1 MKEKKIIAVTGKQG
15 SGKSSFCNA
24 LAKELNANVF
34 NLDIYSHKTLLNSEV
49 KKILLNKFGTSIFE
63 NGVVNR
69 KKLGEIVFADK
80 KLLNFLN
87 ALTYKYM
94 VVEIDKDIK
103 ESKKDIILD
112 YALLPLTKYFEL
124 ASYKICIHSSLNTRM
139 ERLKIRDKID
149 MEYLDKRESSC
160 IDYNTYEFDIILN
173 NKSNSKID
181 SLVKTA
187 LNKIKADAKLAKTHS
202 FITAK
207 IQ

>member
-63 NGVVNR
+63 NGVINR
-69 KKLGEIVFADK
+69 KKLGEIVFADE

-124 ASYKICIHSSLNTRM
+124 ASYKIYIYSSLNTRM

-149 MEYLDKRESSC
+149 IEYLDKR
-160 IDYNTYEFDIILN
+160 
-173 NKSNSKID
+173 
-181 SLVKTA
+181 
-187 LNKIKADAKLAKTHS
+187 
-202 FITAK
+202 
-207 IQ
+207 

>member
-124 ASYKICIHSSLNTRM
+124 ASYKIYLYSSLNTRM
-139 ERLKIRDKID
+139 ERLKIRDKTDI
-149 MEYLDKRESSC
+149 EYLDKRENNC
-160 IDYNTYEFDIILN
+160 IDYTNYEFDIILN
-173 NKSNSKID
+173 NKRNSKID

-187 LNKIKADAKLAKTHS
+187 LNKIKTDAKNGENT
-202 FITAK
+202 
-207 IQ
+207 

>member
-63 NGVVNR
+63 NGIVNR
-69 KKLGEIVFADK
+69 KKLGEIVFADE

-124 ASYKICIHSSLNTRM
+124 ASYKIYIYSSLNTRM

-149 MEYLDKRESSC
+149 IEYLDKRESNC
-160 IDYNTYEFDIILN
+160 IDYTNYEFDIILN
-173 NKSNSKID
+173 NKRNSKID

-187 LNKIKADAKLAKTHS
+187 LNKIKTDAKNGENT
-202 FITAK
+202 
-207 IQ
+207 

>member
-69 KKLGEIVFADK
+69 KKLGEIVFADE

-124 ASYKICIHSSLNTRM
+124 ASYKIYIYSSLNTRM

-149 MEYLDKRESSC
+149 IEYLDKRENNC
-160 IDYNTYEFDIILN
+160 IDYTNYEFDIILN
-173 NKSNSKID
+173 NKRNSKID

-187 LNKIKADAKLAKTHS
+187 LNKIKTDAKNGENT
-202 FITAK
+202 
-207 IQ
+207 

>member
-124 ASYKICIHSSLNTRM
+124 ASYKIYIYSSLNTRM
-139 ERLKIRDKID
+139 ERLKIRDKTDI
-149 MEYLDKRESSC
+149 EYLDKRENNC
-160 IDYNTYEFDIILN
+160 IDYTNYEFDIILN
-173 NKSNSKID
+173 NKRNSKID

-187 LNKIKADAKLAKTHS
+187 LNKIKTDAKNSENT
-202 FITAK
+202 
-207 IQ
+207 

>member
-63 NGVVNR
+63 NGIVNR
-69 KKLGEIVFADK
+69 KKLGEIVFADE

-124 ASYKICIHSSLNTRM
+124 ASYKIYIYSSLNTRM
-139 ERLKIRDKID
+139 ERLKIRDKTDI
-149 MEYLDKRESSC
+149 EYLDKRENNC
-160 IDYNTYEFDIILN
+160 IDYTNYEFDIILN
-173 NKSNSKID
+173 NKRNSKID

-187 LNKIKADAKLAKTHS
+187 LNKIKTDAKNSENT
-202 FITAK
+202 
-207 IQ
+207 